1 MCFWSGRTCLQ
12 QLQAEAFFTWRWDL
26 QAMFRRRFTAI
37 HPPLR
42 LCAVDYHSGELFQSG
57 SKPAKNLGMKSLALG
72 KHFFSKNVGHRTE
85 DVRMSH
91 AQLWPETETSRRW
104 VSFQTSLN
112 SRFESA
118 DRSSSD
124 QSDYHERASIRIH
137 PSLGFFF
144 WEEISGRSCNQSQWC
159 LHTNGMSPLSAVR
172 WTRDWLAWASEECDQ
187 FDQVP
192 LHRIS

>member
-1 MCFWSGRTCLQ
+1 MGLASNVQKKIHCHPSSSSSLCRWLSFWWTFSAWIQTSKEPWNEEFSTW
-12 QLQAEAFFTWRWDL
+12 EAFF
-26 QAMFRRRFTAI
+26 
-37 HPPLR
+37 
-42 LCAVDYHSGELFQSG
+42 FQ
-57 SKPAKNLGMKSLALG
+57 KN
-72 KHFFSKNVGHRTE
+72 FGHRTE
-85 DVRMSH
+85 DVWMSH

-137 PSLGFFF
+137 PCLGFFF
-144 WEEISGRSCNQSQWC
+144 VEEIFGRSCNQRQWC

-172 WTRDWLAWASEECDQ
+172 RTRDWLAWASEECDQ

-192 LHRIS
+192 LHRMS